1 MKKTTPM
8 VKTAEITRSWHLLD
22 CRGKV
27 LGRLA
32 TKIATLLTGK
42 HKSNYTPHM
51 DMGDFVVVINAAEIK
66 LTGNKLADKLYSRHS
81 GHPGGF
87 RQESAGRL
95 MERDSTK
102 VIEHAVSGMLAKNK
116 LQDPRMSRL
125 KVYKDAKHP
134 HEAQFTTKES

>member
-1 MKKTTPM
+1 MKKATSM
-8 VKTAEITRSWHLLD
+8 VKTAEITRSWHLID
-22 CRGKV
+22 CKGEI
-27 LGRLA
+27 LGRLS
-32 TKIATLLTGK
+32 TRIATLLTGK

-51 DMGDFVVVINAAEIK
+51 DMGDFVVVINAKDIK
-66 LTGNKLADKLYSRHS
+66 LTGNKLMDKLYSRHS

-95 MERDSTK
+95 MDRDPRK
-102 VIEHAVSGMLAKNK
+102 VIEHAVSGMLAGNK
-116 LQDPRMSRL
+116 LKSPRMSRL

>member
-1 MKKTTPM
+1 M
-8 VKTAEITRSWHLLD
+8 VKTAEIKRTWHLID
-22 CRGKV
+22 CKDQI
-27 LGRLA
+27 LGRLS
-32 TKIATLLTGK
+32 TKIARLLTGK
-42 HKSNYTPHM
+42 GKVDYTPHM
-51 DMGDFVVVINAAEIK
+51 DMGDFVVVINAKDIK
-66 LTGNKLADKLYSRHS
+66 LTGNKLLAKQYSRHS

-95 MERDSTK
+95 MERNSTK